1 MNNHKIYV
9 PLDSAAVALGADEV
23 VSAIL
28 AEADARN
35 IDVEIVRN
43 GSRGMHWLE
52 PLVEVEVDSKR
63 IGFGPINV
71 RDVPSLFDA
80 DFFWVVEIIQPAL
93 VWWMITHSCAIS
105 ND

>member
-1 MNNHKIYV
+1 MNSHKIYV

-28 AEADARN
+28 AEASTRK

-52 PLVEVEVDSKR
+52 PLVEVEVDGKR
-63 IGFGPINV
+63 IGYGPINV
-71 RDVPSLFDA
+71 RDVTSLFDA
-80 DFFWVVEIIQPAL
+80 DFFWVLEIIQLAL
-93 VWWMITHSCAIS
+93 AWWMSTRSCAIS